1 MKKIDLI
8 SMSIRNLLRRKFRTV
23 LTVLGVVIGS
33 SSIILMLSLGLA
45 MNKNL
50 EEQMA
55 QMGDLTQIEV
65 YNYGNAKTIDNKVI
79 KELAKMQNVEH
90 VVPMINPSNFTF
102 SCGKFRTFNTYW
114 SVYVMK
120 PEDMEA
126 LGYEINQG
134 RSLMEGESRSIILG
148 EGALRYF
155 TKNGKQPNYNK
166 GFEDMEALGYEIN
179 QGRSLMEG
187 ESRSIILGEGALR
200 YFTKNGKQ
208 PNYNKGL
215 EPMAFDMDTQ
225 KMTIEVLQYD
235 WQTGKPNLDGKDGKI
250 KKPKSFEVEVVGTIA
265 DGTQQGMQI
274 IIPPALYEELKAESI
289 KYRKALGWYRDE
301 EKDKDKK
308 VNSEQ
313 VIVKVNDRKNVM
325 SVAEALKKEGY
336 EAYTNMEWIEQME
349 EQSKSRQMALGA
361 IGIVSFVVAAIG
373 IANTMMMSIYERTK
387 EIGVMKVIG
396 AKLKDIKYMFLM
408 ESLLIGFFG
417 GLLGATISLI
427 ISIIMNASSDKIA
440 QIMDMYGATTVSI
453 MTPQLFGGGILFS
466 VVVGL
471 LSGYFPAQKA
481 MKLSALSAIRTE

>member
-1 MKKIDLI
+1 
-8 SMSIRNLLRRKFRTV
+8 MSIRNLLRRKFRTV

-79 KELAKMQNVEH
+79 KELAKMQSVEH

-120 PEDMEA
+120 PED
-126 LGYEINQG
+126 L
-134 RSLMEGESRSIILG
+134 
-148 EGALRYF
+148 
-155 TKNGKQPNYNK
+155 
-166 GFEDMEALGYEIN
+166 EALGYEIN

-289 KYRKALGWYRDE
+289 KYRKALGWYSDE
-301 EKDKDKK
+301 EKEKDKK
-308 VNSEQ
+308 VNYEK

>member
-166 GFEDMEALGYEIN
+166 G
-179 QGRSLMEG
+179 
-187 ESRSIILGEGALR
+187 
-200 YFTKNGKQ
+200 
-208 PNYNKGL
+208 L
-215 EPMAFDMDTQ
+215 EPMVFDMDTQ

-289 KYRKALGWYRDE
+289 KYRKALGWYSDE
-301 EKDKDKK
+301 EKEKDKK
-308 VNSEQ
+308 VNYEQ

-396 AKLKDIKYMFLM
+396 AKLKDIKHMFLM

>member
-50 EEQMA
+50 EEQME
-55 QMGDLTQIEV
+55 QMGDLTQIQV
-65 YNYGNAKTIDNKVI
+65 YNYGQAKAIDNKTI
-79 KELAKMQNVEH
+79 KELEKIENVEH
-90 VVPMINPSNFTF
+90 AVPMINPTDYTF
-102 SCGKFRTFNTYW
+102 SCGKFRTFNSYW
-114 SVYVMK
+114 NVYVMT

-126 LGYEINQG
+126 LGYEVDEG
-134 RSLMEGESRSIILG
+134 RGFIEGESRSIVLG

-155 TKNGKQPNYNK
+155 TKNGKEPNYNK
-166 GFEDMEALGYEIN
+166 EW
-179 QGRSLMEG
+179 
-187 ESRSIILGEGALR
+187 
-200 YFTKNGKQ
+200 
-208 PNYNKGL
+208 
-215 EPMAFDMDTQ
+215 EPMTFDRDTQ
-225 KMTIEVLQYD
+225 TMTIEVLQYD
-235 WQTGKPNLDGKDGKI
+235 WQTGKPSLEGINGKI
-250 KKPKSFEVEVVGTIA
+250 KKPKNFEVNVVGTISE
-265 DGTQQGMQI
+265 GTELGMKI
-274 IIPPALYEELKAESI
+274 IIPPALYEEVKTESI
-289 KYRKALGWYRDE
+289 KYHKALGWYSDE
-301 EKDKDKK
+301 EKEKDKK
-308 VNSEQ
+308 ANYEE

-325 SVAEALKKEGY
+325 SVAETLQSEGY

-396 AKLKDIKYMFLM
+396 AKLKDIKHMFLM

-417 GLLGATISLI
+417 GLFGATISLI
-427 ISIIMNASSDKIA
+427 ISIIMNASSEKIA
-440 QIMDMYGATTVSI
+440 QMMDMYGATTVSI
-453 MTPQLFGGGILFS
+453 MTPQLFAGGVLFS

-471 LSGYFPAQKA
+471 LSGYFPARKA

>member
-1 MKKIDLI
+1 
-8 SMSIRNLLRRKFRTV
+8 MSIRNLLRRKFRTV

-166 GFEDMEALGYEIN
+166 G
-179 QGRSLMEG
+179 
-187 ESRSIILGEGALR
+187 
-200 YFTKNGKQ
+200 
-208 PNYNKGL
+208 L

-289 KYRKALGWYRDE
+289 KYRKALGWYSDE
-301 EKDKDKK
+301 EKEKDKK
-308 VNSEQ
+308 VNYEQ

-396 AKLKDIKYMFLM
+396 AKLKDIKHMFLM

>member
-55 QMGDLTQIEV
+55 QMGDLTQVQV
-65 YNYGNAKTIDNKVI
+65 YNYGQAKTIDNKTI
-79 KELAKMQNVEH
+79 KDLAKMENVEH
-90 VVPMINPSNFTF
+90 VVPMINPSDYTF

-114 SVYVMK
+114 NVYVMT

-126 LGYEINQG
+126 LGYEVDEG
-134 RSLMEGESRSIILG
+134 RSLIEGESRSIVLG

-155 TKNGKQPNYNK
+155 TKNGKEPNYNK
-166 GFEDMEALGYEIN
+166 GW
-179 QGRSLMEG
+179 
-187 ESRSIILGEGALR
+187 
-200 YFTKNGKQ
+200 
-208 PNYNKGL
+208 
-215 EPMAFDMDTQ
+215 EPMAFDMNTQ
-225 KMTIEVLQYD
+225 TMTIEVLQYD
-235 WQTGKPNLDGKDGKI
+235 WQTGKPNLEGVDGKI
-250 KKPKSFEVEVVGTIA
+250 KKPKSFEVNVVGTISE
-265 DGTQQGMQI
+265 GTETGMKI

-289 KYRKALGWYRDE
+289 KYRKALGWYSDE
-301 EKDKDKK
+301 EKEKDKK
-308 VNSEQ
+308 TNYQE
-313 VIVKVNDRKNVM
+313 VIVKVDDRKNVM
-325 SVAEALKKEGY
+325 SVVEALQAEGY

-396 AKLKDIKYMFLM
+396 AKLKDIKHMFLM

-417 GLLGATISLI
+417 GLFGATISFM
-427 ISIIMNASSDKIA
+427 ISLIMNASSEKIA
-440 QIMDMYGATTVSI
+440 QMMDMYGATTVSI
-453 MTPQLFGGGILFS
+453 MTPQLFAGGILFS

-471 LSGYFPAQKA
+471 LSGYFPARKA

>member
-166 GFEDMEALGYEIN
+166 G
-179 QGRSLMEG
+179 
-187 ESRSIILGEGALR
+187 
-200 YFTKNGKQ
+200 
-208 PNYNKGL
+208 L

-289 KYRKALGWYRDE
+289 KYRKALGWYSDE
-301 EKDKDKK
+301 EKEKDKK
-308 VNSEQ
+308 VNYEQ

-396 AKLKDIKYMFLM
+396 AKLKDIKHMFLM

>member
-1 MKKIDLI
+1 
-8 SMSIRNLLRRKFRTV
+8 
-23 LTVLGVVIGS
+23 
-33 SSIILMLSLGLA
+33 
-45 MNKNL
+45 
-50 EEQMA
+50 
-55 QMGDLTQIEV
+55 
-65 YNYGNAKTIDNKVI
+65 
-79 KELAKMQNVEH
+79 
-90 VVPMINPSNFTF
+90 
-102 SCGKFRTFNTYW
+102 
-114 SVYVMK
+114 MK
-120 PEDMEA
+120 P
-126 LGYEINQG
+126 
-134 RSLMEGESRSIILG
+134 
-148 EGALRYF
+148 
-155 TKNGKQPNYNK
+155 
-166 GFEDMEALGYEIN
+166 EDMEALGYEIN

-289 KYRKALGWYRDE
+289 KYRKALGWYSDE
-301 EKDKDKK
+301 EKEKDKK
-308 VNSEQ
+308 VNYEQ

-373 IANTMMMSIYERTK
+373 IANNMMMSIYERTK

-396 AKLKDIKYMFLM
+396 AKLKDIKHMFLM